1 MVRTGPRRLHP
12 ETSDSGSNTAAK
24 WRQFVAIL
32 DAIRWG
38 ISIVIVLRTTLLLVC
53 AIAGIVA
60 LRPAKVSAQWWSRTP
75 TDFEE
80 CADAAEKGATR
91 EARTD
96 ALAEC
101 NAKFAGRR
109 KPGGGY
115 TYYDF
120 MQDRTFDIA
129 GPNPTQEEQKRIDEQ
144 YAIYLEK
151 QRRNSIAAAFAAQQQ
166 QQEPVQQN
174 ALRTEAEPA
183 ERVPLPHQRPTKA
196 QMAAAAAEVRRIKCA
211 KSSFSCDWPN
221 LSETLS
227 DLKKK
232 LFGSQQGQ
240 QGQQSQQ
247 GKTKRI

>member
-1 MVRTGPRRLHP
+1 
-12 ETSDSGSNTAAK
+12 
-24 WRQFVAIL
+24 L

-38 ISIVIVLRTTLLLVC
+38 FSAVTVLRTTVLLVC
-53 AIAGIVA
+53 AIAGIMA

-80 CADAAEKGATR
+80 CADAAEKASTR

-174 ALRTEAEPA
+174 ALRAEAEPV
-183 ERVPLPHQRPTKA
+183 ERIPLPHQRPTKA

-232 LFGSQQGQ
+232 LFGSQQGPQ
-240 QGQQSQQ
+240 QGQQGQQ
-247 GKTKRI
+247 GKTKKI

>member
-1 MVRTGPRRLHP
+1 M
-12 ETSDSGSNTAAK
+12 SA
-24 WRQFVAIL
+24 
-32 DAIRWG
+32 
-38 ISIVIVLRTTLLLVC
+38 VIVLRSSVLLVC
-53 AIAGIVA
+53 AIAGIAA
-60 LRPAKVSAQWWSRTP
+60 LRPSKVQAQWWSRTP

-80 CADAAEKGATR
+80 CADTAEKASTR

-129 GPNPTQEEQKRIDEQ
+129 GPNPTQDEQKHIDEQ
-144 YAIYLEK
+144 YALYLEK

-174 ALRTEAEPA
+174 AMRAEAERTERV
-183 ERVPLPHQRPTKA
+183 ERIPLPHQRPTKA
-196 QMAAAAAEVRRIKCA
+196 QMEAAAAEVRRIKCA

-232 LFGSQQGQ
+232 LFGSQQNP
-240 QGQQSQQ
+240 Q
-247 GKTKRI
+247 GKTKKI

>member
-1 MVRTGPRRLHP
+1 
-12 ETSDSGSNTAAK
+12 
-24 WRQFVAIL
+24 
-32 DAIRWG
+32 
-38 ISIVIVLRTTLLLVC
+38 VIVLRTTVLLVC

-60 LRPAKVSAQWWSRTP
+60 LRPSKVSAQWWSRAP
-75 TDFEE
+75 ADFEE
-80 CADAAEKGATR
+80 CADTAEKASTR

-144 YAIYLEK
+144 YALYLEK

-174 ALRTEAEPA
+174 ALRTEAE
-183 ERVPLPHQRPTKA
+183 RV
-196 QMAAAAAEVRRIKCA
+196 
-211 KSSFSCDWPN
+211 
-221 LSETLS
+221 
-227 DLKKK
+227 
-232 LFGSQQGQ
+232 
-240 QGQQSQQ
+240 
-247 GKTKRI
+247 